1 MSNLTRRNPFNA
13 FESFPT
19 VGLSLFEDTLN
30 RFLSEAPTAR
40 PWSPAVDIAED
51 ENELTLTA
59 DVPGVKMDDIDIKIE
74 DRTLSLSGKREFEK
88 KQDKGGYHRI
98 ERSYGSF
105 QRVFT
110 LPDTVDVEKV
120 AAQFDNG
127 VLKVTLPK
135 KEVAKPR
142 SVKVSVGASN

>member
-40 PWSPAVDIAED
+40 PWSPAVDIAEN

-98 ERSYGSF
+98 ERSYGHFSRSF
-105 QRVFT
+105 GIPQSF
-110 LPDTVDVEKV
+110 DTEKIT
-120 AAQFDNG
+120 AAYRNG
-127 VLKVTLPK
+127 VLTVTLPK
-135 KEVAKPR
+135 RETARPKQIKVEVA
-142 SVKVSVGASN
+142 N

>member
-1 MSNLTRRNPFNA
+1 MSNLTRRNPFA
-13 FESFPT
+13 TFESFPT

-30 RFLSEAPTAR
+30 RFLSEAPTSR
-40 PWSPAVDIAED
+40 PWSPAVDIAEN
-51 ENELTLTA
+51 ENELVLTA
-59 DVPGVKMDDIDIKIE
+59 DIPGVKMDDIDIKIE
-74 DRTLSLSGKREFEK
+74 DGTLRFSGKREFEK
-88 KQDKGGYHRI
+88 KQEKGGYHRI

-142 SVKVSVGASN
+142 SVKVSVGAAN